1 VVSVVVVMKVH
12 TVVLTHYMVSA
23 CSILAKMNLTGANYM
38 DDLLKDVPIES
49 IPKALGGKFELYN
62 ESYAFDTS
70 PTGPFHAEV
79 KARLVRVGSANN
91 LTSPCA
97 AAALPANG
105 LTTAGGAPADGV
117 PTTSFL
123 TVVPPLCSPS
133 PSPTHTTRADNSPE
147 DERPLQ
153 SIPAVDDVAEVDHLH
168 DKYTQLQRPATDQ
181 QSECATQRRPSLD
194 APLKQHSLAVSGAAL
209 SSTVQTDIGSSGAQL
224 RLTREALAHHSAA
237 RRGHKA
243 PLHRYDSEFS
253 VHVEPFR
260 VPQPLTTTKVDGKN
274 GHFSPY
280 TLSGLLMKPAY
291 IAAGILLCL
300 LFVCDPWAT
309 VKYLINPILFGLFLT
324 YVV

>member
-1 VVSVVVVMKVH
+1 
-12 TVVLTHYMVSA
+12 
-23 CSILAKMNLTGANYM
+23 M
-38 DDLLKDVPIES
+38 DALLKDVPIES

-70 PTGPFHAEV
+70 PTGPFHAES

-97 AAALPANG
+97 AVALPANG
-105 LTTAGGAPADGV
+105 LTTAGVDSADGV
-117 PTTSFL
+117 SATPFL

-168 DKYTQLQRPATDQ
+168 DKYLQQQRPATDQ

-194 APLKQHSLAVSGAAL
+194 APLKQHHAVSAAAH

-237 RRGHKA
+237 RRTHKA

-260 VPQPLTTTKVDGKN
+260 VPQPLITIKVHGEN

-280 TLSGLLMKPAY
+280 TLSGLMMKPAY

-300 LFVCDPWAT
+300 LFVSDPWAT
-309 VKYLINPILFGLFLT
+309 VKYLINPVLFGLFFM

>member
-1 VVSVVVVMKVH
+1 VVF
-12 TVVLTHYMVSA
+12 A
-23 CSILAKMNLTGANYM
+23 RSILAKINLTGTNYM
-38 DDLLKDVPIES
+38 DALLKDVPIES

-70 PTGPFHAEV
+70 PTGPFHAES

-97 AAALPANG
+97 AALPANV
-105 LTTAGGAPADGV
+105 LTTSGGAIADGV

-153 SIPAVDDVAEVDHLH
+153 SIAAVNDVAEVDHSH
-168 DKYTQLQRPATDQ
+168 EKCTQQQRPATNQ
-181 QSECATQRRPSLD
+181 QSECATQRRPSLG
-194 APLKQHSLAVSGAAL
+194 APLKQHNLTASGAAH

-260 VPQPLTTTKVDGKN
+260 VPQPLTTTKVDGN
-274 GHFSPY
+274 NRHFSPY

-309 VKYLINPILFGLFLT
+309 VKYLINPVLFGLFLM

>member
-1 VVSVVVVMKVH
+1 
-12 TVVLTHYMVSA
+12 
-23 CSILAKMNLTGANYM
+23 M
-38 DDLLKDVPIES
+38 DALLKDVPIES

-70 PTGPFHAEV
+70 PTGPFHAES

-97 AAALPANG
+97 AVALPANG
-105 LTTAGGAPADGV
+105 LTTAGVDSADGV
-117 PTTSFL
+117 SATPFL

-153 SIPAVDDVAEVDHLH
+153 FIAAVNDVAEADHSH
-168 DKYTQLQRPATDQ
+168 EKCTQQQRLATNQ
-181 QSECATQRRPSLD
+181 QSECATQRRPSLG
-194 APLKQHSLAVSGAAL
+194 APLKQYNLAASGAEHR
-209 SSTVQTDIGSSGAQL
+209 STVQTDIGSSGAQL

-253 VHVEPFR
+253 AHVEPFR
-260 VPQPLTTTKVDGKN
+260 VPQLLTTTEVDGKN

-280 TLSGLLMKPAY
+280 ALSGLLMKPAY

-300 LFVCDPWAT
+300 LFMCDPWAT
-309 VKYLINPILFGLFLT
+309 VKYLINPVLFGLFLM

>member
-1 VVSVVVVMKVH
+1 LTH
-12 TVVLTHYMVSA
+12 NVVLA
-23 CSILAKMNLTGANYM
+23 RSILAKMNLTGANYM

-70 PTGPFHAEV
+70 PTGPFHAEA

-97 AAALPANG
+97 AALPANV
-105 LTTAGGAPADGV
+105 LTTSGGAIADGV
-117 PTTSFL
+117 PTMSFL

-153 SIPAVDDVAEVDHLH
+153 SIAAVDVVAEVDHSH
-168 DKYTQLQRPATDQ
+168 DTCTQQQRPATNQ
-181 QSECATQRRPSLD
+181 QSECTTQRRPSLD
-194 APLKQHSLAVSGAAL
+194 APLKQHNLTASAAAH

-224 RLTREALAHHSAA
+224 RLTRKALAHHSAA

-260 VPQPLTTTKVDGKN
+260 VPQPLTTTKVDGN
-274 GHFSPY
+274 NWHFSPY

-300 LFVCDPWAT
+300 LFTCDPWAT
-309 VKYLINPILFGLFLT
+309 VKYLINPVLFGLFLM

>member
-1 VVSVVVVMKVH
+1 
-12 TVVLTHYMVSA
+12 MVSA

-70 PTGPFHAEV
+70 PTSPFHAEV

-97 AAALPANG
+97 AALPANV
-105 LTTAGGAPADGV
+105 LTTSGGAIADGV
-117 PTTSFL
+117 PPTSFL

-153 SIPAVDDVAEVDHLH
+153 SIPAVDDVAEVDHSH
-168 DKYTQLQRPATDQ
+168 DKCTQQQRPATNQ
-181 QSECATQRRPSLD
+181 QSESATQRRPSLD

-260 VPQPLTTTKVDGKN
+260 VPRQLTTTRVDGEN
-274 GHFSPY
+274 FSPCRVGSLV
-280 TLSGLLMKPAY
+280 TKPAY

-300 LFVCDPWAT
+300 LFMCDPWAT
-309 VKYLINPILFGLFLT
+309 VKYLINPVLFGLFLM